1 LTFNAEESP
10 EWIVNPQRNK
20 DLEDLYGRDS
30 DVYRI
35 RVLGEFP
42 HSDPNCVFSSEDL
55 EKCTDKKLMY
65 RKKAGTNHFLSKK
78 SSKILRRLSKTIII
92 NKSNKKSF
100 LKLIPKFK

>member
-1 LTFNAEESP
+1 MKIKN
-10 EWIVNPQRNK
+10 NK
-20 DLEDLYGRDS
+20 S
-30 DVYRI
+30 AVKRI
-35 RVLGEFP
+35 
-42 HSDPNCVFSSEDL
+42 
-55 EKCTDKKLMY
+55 KIKKKLMY